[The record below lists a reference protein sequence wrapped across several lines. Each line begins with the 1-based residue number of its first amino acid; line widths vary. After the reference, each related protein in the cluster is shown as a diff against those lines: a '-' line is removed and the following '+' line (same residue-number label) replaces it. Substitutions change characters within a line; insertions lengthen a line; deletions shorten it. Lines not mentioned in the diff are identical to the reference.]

1 MAVTR
6 ETAAFAAPLIRAMTE
21 QGIGSTALAAEVGCD
36 HNYINTLRRGEHWPS
51 HVMAVRLAEALMVPR
66 LAAMSLER
74 VQRYC
79 DVCGRG
85 FLLRSARG
93 KTKKRCSKRCT
104 VTANRRNAAERDRV
118 RGIRDKALRERVGM
132 ISRVRLTEHQ
142 EAVAAFCRA
151 CEPEG
156 LCRTAT
162 CELRPVSPLPLVA
175 RRVA

>member
-1 MAVTR
+1 MTR
-6 ETAAFAAPLIRAMTE
+6 LPVPFAAPLVRAMTE
-21 QGIGSTALAAEVGCD
+21 QGIGSSALAAQIGCD
-36 HNYINTLRRGEHWPS
+36 YTYINVLRRGEHWPS
-51 HVMAVRLAEALMVPR
+51 HLMAVRIAEALVEPR
-66 LAAMSLER
+66 LASMSLAR
-74 VQRYC
+74 VQRNC

-104 VTANRRNAAERDRV
+104 VTANRRNAAERDRI

-156 LCRTAT
+156 LCRTAE
-162 CELRPVSPLPLVA
+162 CELRPVSPLPLAKV
-175 RRVA
+175 RVA